1 MSAPAPEASPHWTGI
16 QERGTA
22 FGLRCAL
29 WTYRLLG
36 AWALRFI
43 TEFIA
48 AYFFLT
54 GREARRA
61 SRHYLQRLHRRGA
74 WPRQP
79 TAWDGYRHVRTFAMS
94 YVDRFLAWMDAAD
107 VPVDFPESAAF
118 EARLASGT
126 GALFI
131 SAHLGNLDMLR
142 GLGASRGLK
151 GLNAVI
157 YSEHVARFQ
166 DLLKEINPRYNLD
179 LIHITDVGPD
189 TAMALEEKVA
199 RGEVLFIVGDR
210 SPASL
215 SGRTLKVP
223 FLGGEADF
231 PIGPLFLAHL
241 LQCPVYLFFCVRE
254 GARYRIHLTPFAE
267 RFALPRDNR
276 EGALRE
282 GLLRYAQAVE
292 ARCEATPLQWFNFYD
307 FWGDDA
313 PRVP

>member
-1 MSAPAPEASPHWTGI
+1 MSAPEEAHWTRI

-29 WTYRLLG
+29 WTYKLLG

-43 TEFIA
+43 TEFVA

-54 GREARRA
+54 GSEARRA
-61 SRHYLQRLHRRGA
+61 SERYLKRLHARGA
-74 WPRQP
+74 WTRPGR
-79 TAWDGYRHVRTFAMS
+79 WDGYRHVRTFAMS

-107 VPVDFPESAAF
+107 VPVDFPEEAAF
-118 EARLASGT
+118 LDRLRSGT

-131 SAHLGNLDMLR
+131 SAHVGNLDMLR
-142 GLGASRGLK
+142 GLGAARGLK

-189 TAMALEEKVA
+189 TAMALEERIA
-199 RGEVLFIVGDR
+199 RGEALFIVGDR
-210 SPASL
+210 SPASAN
-215 SGRTLKVP
+215 GRTMRVP
-223 FLGGEADF
+223 FLGGEAEF

-254 GARYRIHLTPFAE
+254 GKRYRIHMEPFAE
-267 RFALPRDNR
+267 AFSLPRGHRD
-276 EGALRE
+276 EGLRE
-282 GLLRYAQAVE
+282 GLVRYAAAVE
-292 ARCEATPLQWFNFYD
+292 ARCVATPLQWFNFYD

-313 PRVP
+313 ASKPE

>member
-1 MSAPAPEASPHWTGI
+1 MSAAPEAAHWSRI

-48 AYFFLT
+48 LYFFLT

-61 SRHYLQRLHRRGA
+61 SRGYLTKLHGRGG
-74 WPRQP
+74 WPRRP

-107 VPVDFPESAAF
+107 VAVDFAEEGPF
-118 EARLASGT
+118 LDRLRSGT

-131 SAHLGNLDMLR
+131 SAHVGNLDMLR
-142 GLGASRGLK
+142 GLGAARGLK

-179 LIHITDVGPD
+179 LIHIVDVGPD
-189 TAMALEEKVA
+189 TAMALEDRIA
-199 RGEVLFIVGDR
+199 RGEALFIVGDR
-210 SPASL
+210 SPVSAN
-215 SGRTLKVP
+215 GRTMRVP
-223 FLGGEADF
+223 FLGSEAAF

-254 GARYRIHLTPFAE
+254 GRRYRIHLEPFAE
-267 RFALPRDNR
+267 RFTLPRGNR
-276 EGALRE
+276 DEALRE
-282 GLLRYAQAVE
+282 GLVRYAAAVE
-292 ARCEATPLQWFNFYD
+292 ARCLATPLQWFNFYD

-313 PRVP
+313 PAESK

>member
-1 MSAPAPEASPHWTGI
+1 MNGEEAHWTKI

-61 SRHYLQRLHRRGA
+61 SRRYLQRLHERGG
-74 WPRQP
+74 WPRRP
-79 TAWDGYRHVRTFAMS
+79 GPWDSYRHVRTFAMS
-94 YVDRFLAWMDAAD
+94 YVDRFLAWMDASGQ
-107 VPVDFPESAAF
+107 PVEFPAEAAF
-118 EARLASGT
+118 LDRLRSGT

-131 SAHLGNLDMLR
+131 SAHVGNLDMLR
-142 GLGASRGLK
+142 GLGAARGLK
-151 GLNAVI
+151 GLNAVM
-157 YSEHVARFQ
+157 YSEHVVRFQ
-166 DLLKEINPRYNLD
+166 DLLKEINPAYNLD
-179 LIHITDVGPD
+179 LIHIVDVGPD
-189 TAMALEEKVA
+189 TAMALEERIA
-199 RGEVLFIVGDR
+199 QGEALFIVGDR
-210 SPASL
+210 SPASAN
-215 SGRTLKVP
+215 GRTLRVP
-223 FLGGEADF
+223 FLGSEAEF

-254 GARYRIHLTPFAE
+254 GKRYRIHLEPFAD
-267 RFALPRDNR
+267 RFALPRGNR
-276 EGALRE
+276 DEALRE
-282 GLLRYAQAVE
+282 GLVRYAAAVE
-292 ARCEATPLQWFNFYD
+292 ARCLATPLQWFNFYD

-313 PRVP
+313 PLKPE